1 MLKIIDITTQK
12 ITSMKKVFGILF
24 LLSGFFFIRSN
35 SFAQA
40 NSNTAK
46 KYITLSGKVNFLVPQ
61 KDLDRVGY
69 DVNKV
74 YVGKGFGYNYVAL
87 DSVPV
92 NADGTYS
99 IKIDATVPSFYRIDF
114 VKWDRVEIWADED
127 AVVNVRGYDTAK
139 YKIKNPPYIYI
150 QSNSINNKILNILNN
165 IDYWEYQD
173 MIATSKEQYYAGQHK
188 EKDSTW
194 YAYLKTQVEANRL
207 HPNKNDKMLDVLL
220 KNFPNEPGIL
230 KAIQRLNWRKDTL
243 RAMTMLDNLIVRY
256 PWFKEA
262 KDMRNDITTYVVRS
276 RMLENGKPAPIF
288 SYPDPKG
295 KNISLAS
302 YKGKYVL
309 IDFWASWCGPCR
321 AAIPR
326 VKKQYEQYK
335 AKGFEV
341 FSVSIDQDK
350 KAWHKAMEDEN
361 MPWKQ
366 ALSPDIQKTMTD
378 YMFSGIPT
386 LYLIDPKGN
395 IVDKYTGYSEELE
408 QKLKQIFQSANS

>member
-1 MLKIIDITTQK
+1 
-12 ITSMKKVFGILF
+12 MKKIFGTLF
-24 LLSGFFFIRSN
+24 LLSALLLVKEN
-35 SFAQA
+35 SFAQE
-40 NSNTAK
+40 SNNASK
-46 KYITLSGKVNFLVPQ
+46 KFITVSGKVNFLVPQ

-69 DVNKV
+69 DYNKI

-114 VKWDRVEIWADED
+114 VKWDRVEIWADDD

-139 YKIKNPPYIYI
+139 MKIKNPPYIFI

-173 MIATSKEQYYAGQHK
+173 MIATSKEQYYAGQHR

-194 YAYLKTQVEANRL
+194 FAYLKNQAAANKL
-207 HPNKNDKMLDVLL
+207 NPNTNDKMLDVLI
-220 KNFPNEPGIL
+220 KDFHDQPGVL

-243 RAMTMLDNLIVRY
+243 RAMSLLDNLIARY

-262 KDMRNDITTYVVRS
+262 KEMKNDINTYLVRS
-276 RMLENGKPAPIF
+276 RMLQIGKPAPLF

-321 AAIPR
+321 AAIPK
-326 VKKQYEQYK
+326 VKKQYELYK
-335 AKGFEV
+335 QKGFDV
-341 FSVSIDQDK
+341 LSVSIDKDK
-350 KAWHKAMEDEN
+350 KAWYKAMEDEK
-361 MPWKQ
+361 MPWNQ
-366 ALSPDIQKTMTD
+366 VLSSDIEETMTE

-386 LYLIDPKGN
+386 LYLVGPKGD

-408 QKLKQIFQSANS
+408 SKLKQIFSAVKS